1 MLQRGFTLLELLV
14 SMALLTILLGVGL
27 PSLQSLLTDN
37 RARFEQ
43 ERILKILTAARLQ
56 AISDRQTITVCTVNA
71 DNLCVTHG
79 GQALI
84 MFSDDN
90 GDATQDAGEAR
101 LMASPGFSDGLSLT
115 SSRTAINFAPDGTT
129 LGSNATLQL
138 CVSGQPRIDLVISM
152 SGRAQSSTQSTL
164 CP

>member
-1 MLQRGFTLLELLV
+1 MQRGFTLLELLV

-27 PSLQSLLTDN
+27 PSLQSLLADN

-56 AISDRQTITVCTVNA
+56 AISDRQTITVCTINA

-79 GQALI
+79 GLALV

-90 GDATQDAGEAR
+90 GNATQDADEAR
-101 LMASPGFSDGLSLT
+101 LMTSPELSDGLSLT
-115 SSRTAINFAPDGTT
+115 SSRAAINFAPDGTT

-138 CVSGQPRIDLVISM
+138 CVSGQPRIDLVIAM
-152 SGRAQSSTQSTL
+152 SGRAQSTAQNTL